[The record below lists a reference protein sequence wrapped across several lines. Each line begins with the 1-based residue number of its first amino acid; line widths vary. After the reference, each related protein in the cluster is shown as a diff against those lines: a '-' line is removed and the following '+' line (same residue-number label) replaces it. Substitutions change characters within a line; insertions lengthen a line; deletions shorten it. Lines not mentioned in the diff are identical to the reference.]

1 MKRFLVT
8 IGAFLLV
15 TGLLYGIG
23 YTFRIPALMF
33 KYEYTNDAEGFFV
46 QTGSILPFLIG
57 LAASYV
63 AEKLYPALT
72 GCKTP
77 T

>member
-1 MKRFLVT
+1 MFLKRFLIS

-23 YTFRIPALMF
+23 YTFKIPALMF
-33 KYEYTNDAEGFFV
+33 RYEYRNDAEGFFV

-57 LAASYV
+57 LAACYV
-63 AEKLYPALT
+63 AEKLYIRRKL
-72 GCKTP
+72 G
-77 T
+77 